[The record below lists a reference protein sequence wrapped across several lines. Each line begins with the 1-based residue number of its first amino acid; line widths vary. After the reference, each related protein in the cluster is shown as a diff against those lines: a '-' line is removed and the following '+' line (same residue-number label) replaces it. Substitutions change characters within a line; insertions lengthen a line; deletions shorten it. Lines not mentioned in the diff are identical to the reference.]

1 MNVTPIG
8 FEITRGIARI
18 RNALMSSA
26 MTIIYYFIEKCFL
39 QKPEHSGAAPNGH
52 WRPSSVRAPHWGP
65 DFFAAG
71 FEVLTGSLEVVT
83 GALAGT

>member
-1 MNVTPIG
+1 MKVTPIG

-18 RNALMSSA
+18 RNALMISA
-26 MTIIYYFIEKCFL
+26 WIIIYYFIEKCFL

-71 FEVLTGSLEVVT
+71 LEDLTVSLEVTAAALT
-83 GALAGT
+83 GT